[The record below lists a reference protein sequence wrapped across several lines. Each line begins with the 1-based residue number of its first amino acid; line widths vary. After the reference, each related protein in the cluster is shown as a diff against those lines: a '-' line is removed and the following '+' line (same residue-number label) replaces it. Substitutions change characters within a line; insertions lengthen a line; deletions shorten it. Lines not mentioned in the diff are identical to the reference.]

1 MVAETA
7 RVVGPARLAGRLH
20 FPTSTEQ
27 QALSLPR
34 EEMGPLSPSP
44 WRSPPERGVPH
55 LPCLLQP
62 SPSSQ
67 HPRQL
72 RAPLQRE
79 WSTHNVPGTAWHL
92 RRGPQRPQRAPD
104 PALGRGD
111 QAAAPDSGWKRG
123 EPARLGVTLSCSA
136 RELLSPGALLHPTPN
151 TPWPALPSEGAQGPR
166 QLMEPMR
173 NYWVSRDM

>member
-79 WSTHNVPGTAWHL
+79 WSTHNVPGTACHL

-111 QAAAPDSGWKRG
+111 QAPAPDSGWKHG
-123 EPARLGVTLSCSA
+123 EPARLGVVLSCSA
-136 RELLSPGALLHPTPN
+136 RELNQPRRPASPHPKHTLAS
-151 TPWPALPSEGAQGPR
+151 PAE
-166 QLMEPMR
+166 
-173 NYWVSRDM
+173 